1 MPKTIYD
8 PYEGQ
13 FGAFLGTVI
22 GSNYFITAKHI
33 GGSVGQTFTFNGAN
47 YTTTA
52 VFPDSSSDL
61 QIWQV
66 SGTFPSHAQ
75 IYSAA
80 AGTEP
85 NANLVVFGRGTQ
97 RGDAVFVGSDSH
109 PGGWLWGT
117 SDGVERWGTNVAGS
131 NDQPDRLRLRSASA
145 ATTCTRSLEKRSSL
159 PQPSR
164 PADQP
169 RSERLTLRVPTPSN
183 ERYRAQ
189 GPPGLAC
196 VFSSCTPT
204 RGGPPTCGPCQQRG

>member
-1 MPKTIYD
+1 MRVLGVRVKRFPLLVPLLSGWLLALEPTSAVILYGTGD
-8 PYEGQ
+8 PSANTSAPTGAPAGSGWQYQGQ

-33 GGSVGQTFTFNGAN
+33 GGSVGQTFTFGGVS

-66 SGTFPSHAQ
+66 SGTFPSRAQ
-75 IYSAA
+75 IYSGE

-117 SDGVERWGTNVAGS
+117 SDGVERWGTNVAG
-131 NDQPDRLRLRSASA
+131 
-145 ATTCTRSLEKRSSL
+145 
-159 PQPSR
+159 
-164 PADQP
+164 
-169 RSERLTLRVPTPSN
+169 
-183 ERYRAQ
+183 
-189 GPPGLAC
+189 
-196 VFSSCTPT
+196 
-204 RGGPPTCGPCQQRG
+204 